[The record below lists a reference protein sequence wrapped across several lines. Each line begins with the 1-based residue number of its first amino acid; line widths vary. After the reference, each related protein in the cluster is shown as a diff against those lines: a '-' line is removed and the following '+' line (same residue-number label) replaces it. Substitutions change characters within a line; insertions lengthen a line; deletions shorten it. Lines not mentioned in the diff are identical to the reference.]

1 MMKVIDMDKKVWII
15 TGCSSG
21 IGWGT
26 AKAALSSGDYVVM
39 TARKSHQLSQL
50 ASLYPKQAIAMK
62 MDVTNTDEMDTVV
75 KETLNHFGRIDVLV
89 NNAGYGYRA
98 AIEESEDD
106 EIQKLFDVN
115 VFAPVRLIK
124 RVLPAM
130 RKQKYGLIINITS
143 IGGVRGAVGNGM
155 YSASKG
161 AMELATDTLYKECAP
176 LGIKVLMVEP
186 GAFRTAFYDNLRGT
200 AENIG
205 DYADTAGKWHIENMT
220 NMRNQ
225 PGDPEK
231 AGEVLVRLADME
243 KLPKHFAMG
252 SDAVNVIEDEYTARL
267 TELKEWSELSSETD
281 F

>member
-1 MMKVIDMDKKVWII
+1 MKVIDVDKKVWMI

-21 IGWGT
+21 IGYGI
-26 AKAALSSGDYVVM
+26 AKAALSAGDYVMM
-39 TARKSHQLSQL
+39 TARKTDLLSQL
-50 ASLYPKQAIAMK
+50 SSLYPKQAVAMK
-62 MDVTNTDEMDTVV
+62 LDVTDTVEMDNVV
-75 KETLNHFGRIDVLV
+75 EETLNHFSRIDVLV

-130 RKQKYGLIINITS
+130 RKQKHGLVINITS
-143 IGGVRGAVGNGM
+143 IGGIRVAGGNGM
-155 YSASKG
+155 YSAAKG
-161 AMELATDTLYKECAP
+161 AMELAADTLYKECEP
-176 LGIKVLMVEP
+176 LGIKVMMVEP

-205 DYADTAGKWHIENMT
+205 DYASTAGKWHIENMK

-231 AGEVLVRLADME
+231 AGEVLVRLAEMANP
-243 KLPKHFAMG
+243 PKHFAMG
-252 SDAVNVIEDEYTARL
+252 SDAVKIIEAEYTARL
-267 TELKEWSELSSETD
+267 AELKEWSEFSSQTD

>member
-1 MMKVIDMDKKVWII
+1 MKVIDVDKKVWMI

-21 IGWGT
+21 IGWGI
-26 AKAALSSGDYVVM
+26 AKAALSAGDYVVM
-39 TARKSHQLSQL
+39 TARKTDLLSQL
-50 ASLYPKQAIAMK
+50 ALMHPERAIAMQ
-62 MDVTNTDEMDTVV
+62 MDVTDTTEMDTVV
-75 KETLNHFGRIDVLV
+75 KETLNHFGQIDVLV

-130 RKQKYGLIINITS
+130 RKQKRGLVINITS
-143 IGGVRGAVGNGM
+143 IGGIRGAVGNGM
-155 YSASKG
+155 YSAAKG
-161 AMELATDTLYKECAP
+161 AMELVTDTLYKECEP
-176 LGIKVLMVEP
+176 LGIKVMMVEP

-205 DYADTAGKWHIENMT
+205 DYADTAGKWHIENMK
-220 NMRNQ
+220 NMRKQ

-231 AGEVLVRLADME
+231 AGEVLVRLAGME
-243 KLPKHFAMG
+243 NLPKHFAMG
-252 SDAVNVIEDEYTARL
+252 SDAVKIIEAEYTARL
-267 TELKEWSELSSETD
+267 AELKEWSEVSSQTD

>member
-1 MMKVIDMDKKVWII
+1 MDKKVWMI

-21 IGWGT
+21 IGYGI
-26 AKAALSSGDYVVM
+26 AEAALSAGDYVVM
-39 TARKSHQLSQL
+39 TARKTDSLSKL
-50 ASLYPKQAIAMK
+50 VSIYPERAVAMQ
-62 MDVTNTDEMDTVV
+62 MDVTDTVEMDTVV
-75 KETLNHFGRIDVLV
+75 KETMNHFGQIDVLV

-130 RKQKYGLIINITS
+130 RRQKHGLVINITS

-155 YSASKG
+155 YSAAKG
-161 AMELATDTLYKECAP
+161 AMELVTDTLYKECEP
-176 LGIKVLMVEP
+176 LGIKVMMVEP
-186 GAFRTAFYDNLRGT
+186 GAFRTSFYDNLRGT

-205 DYADTAGKWHIENMT
+205 DYANTAGKWHIENMT
-220 NMRNQ
+220 NRRNQ
-225 PGDPEK
+225 PGNPEK
-231 AGEVLVRLADME
+231 AGEVLVRLAGME
-243 KLPKHFAMG
+243 NLPKHFAMG
-252 SDAVNVIEDEYTARL
+252 SDAVKIIKTEYTARL
-267 TELKEWSELSSETD
+267 AELKEWSEFSSQTD